1 MIPSERRDFIYRYLH
16 EYQTVSISSLVELM
30 NVSHMTVRRDISAL
44 EEEGKVVSI
53 SGGVRL
59 NNALHQELPWNEKA
73 RLHYQSKREIGR
85 FAASLVEDG
94 QVVYLDAGTT
104 TFEIARVLGERFN
117 LTIVTNDFSIIQYLI
132 NKPQLNLF
140 HTGGK
145 VDKRNHSSAGNIAV
159 MMLKSLNIDVAFIS
173 TSSWDFEHGVST
185 PHEEKVLL
193 KQTLLEISRRSVL
206 VSDSSKFGK
215 YGMFRVCALE
225 QLDDIICDNHLPE
238 NIIKKLEETNI
249 NFYPINV

>member
-44 EEEGKVVSI
+44 EEEGKVISI
-53 SGGVRL
+53 SGGARL
-59 NNALHQELPWNEKA
+59 NDALHQELPWNEKA

-117 LTIVTNDFSIIQYLI
+117 LTIVTNDFSIVQYLI
-132 NKPQLNLF
+132 SKPQLNLF

-145 VDKRNHSSAGNIAV
+145 VDKRNHSSTGNIAA
-159 MMLKSLNIDVAFIS
+159 MMLKNLNIDIAFIS

-193 KQTLLEISRRSVL
+193 KQTLLEISRRSIL

-215 YGMFRVCALE
+215 YGMFRVCSLE
-225 QLDDIICDNHLPE
+225 QFDDIICDAHLPKD
-238 NIIKKLEETNI
+238 IIKKLQEINI